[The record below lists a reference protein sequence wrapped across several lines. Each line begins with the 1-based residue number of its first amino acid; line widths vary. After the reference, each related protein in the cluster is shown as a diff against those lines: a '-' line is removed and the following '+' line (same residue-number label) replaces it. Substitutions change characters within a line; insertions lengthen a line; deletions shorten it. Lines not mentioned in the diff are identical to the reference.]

1 MLLSKIQGE
10 KKLKDIQKKELITE
24 IMKKIHE
31 SKGITAQEEEFVK
44 RLEAHN
50 NEGLIIKKKKNKNL
64 TETMSNVILKHK
76 NALNL
81 HKLAHHLNKK
91 PMDLNSS
98 NNSQPKNATINRKKS
113 TISINAFKSQMGIF
127 GILATNTKTQGSPK
141 KSEKFKTENFMME
154 VREKVNV
161 GNERIKD
168 EIDRGLNRKNESNY
182 NYVTRERKLKYF
194 QFKLL
199 IYNFLN
205 KIIITIII
213 L

>member
-1 MLLSKIQGE
+1 MLSKIQGE

-127 GILATNTKTQGSPK
+127 GILATNTKTQGSPMR

-168 EIDRGLNRKNESNY
+168 EIDRGLNRKNDS

-199 IYNFLN
+199 SYNFLN
-205 KIIITIII
+205 KIILAMII